1 MPGTFK
7 QWFAGVMLLSF
18 VVVGLTGCSSLT
30 RLYFQPRTLW
40 LQTPEAYAIQYDDVW
55 LDTTDGVRLHAWW
68 LMPKEV
74 KENSPPILYLHGNAE
89 NISTHARS
97 IYWLVEAGYRV
108 LALDYRGYG
117 ASEGTAVMPDVL
129 LDLEAAAN
137 WLVLKAPDEKIVVL
151 GQSMGTALAINFVAE
166 HQDDYS
172 IQALVLDSTFAEFPG
187 IARNALGRVW
197 VGWIVMP
204 FTWLIPSRWDPADK
218 AKNIHVPTLVMHS
231 KMDDVLPYA
240 GGREVFATL
249 PAGNCWLD
257 SKGPHIAS
265 FRYGSLREAVV
276 DFIDT
281 FQTAGVCPTLE
292 NDH

>member
-7 QWFAGVMLLSF
+7 QWLAGVLLLSF

-40 LQTPEAYAIQYDDVW
+40 LQTPEAYAIEYDDVW
-55 LDTTDGVRLHAWW
+55 LDTRDEVKLHAWW
-68 LMPKEV
+68 LMPEEV
-74 KENSPPILYLHGNAE
+74 KANSPTILYLHGNAE

-129 LDLEAAAN
+129 LDLEAAAE
-137 WLVLKAPDEKIVVL
+137 WLVLKAPDSEIAIL
-151 GQSMGTALAINFVAE
+151 GQSMGTALATNFVAA
-166 HQDDYS
+166 HQDDYP
-172 IQALVLDSTFAEFPG
+172 IKALVLDSTFAEFPG
-187 IARNALGRVW
+187 IARNALGQVW

-204 FTWLIPSRWDPADK
+204 FTLLIPSRWDPVDQVQD
-218 AKNIHVPTLVMHS
+218 IHVPTLVMHS
-231 KMDDVLPYA
+231 KMDNVLPYA
-240 GGREVFATL
+240 GGLRIYDSL

-265 FRYGSLREAVV
+265 FRYGSMREAVM

-281 FQTAGVCPTLE
+281 LAETGVCPTLK